1 MRRELTV
8 GEREL
13 LISAAKILKD
23 SSGEDENS
31 FIISVQE
38 FPVKVPNINDIKTFV
53 YVKI

>member
-13 LISAAKILKD
+13 LISAAKI